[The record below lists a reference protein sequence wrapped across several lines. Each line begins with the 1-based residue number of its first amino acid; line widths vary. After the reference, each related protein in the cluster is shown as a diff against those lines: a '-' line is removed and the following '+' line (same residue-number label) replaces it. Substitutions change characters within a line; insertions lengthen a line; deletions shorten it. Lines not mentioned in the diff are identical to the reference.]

1 MAEAGGWRS
10 LSSLLLTADHLTV
23 RGSSVILRTV
33 RVPIQVLSDSF
44 DVNWRIY
51 ELNFEA
57 LDSSPCILTGG
68 SWSCGQVIL
77 YSRKYLRPKC

>member
-33 RVPIQVLSDSF
+33 RVPI
-44 DVNWRIY
+44 
-51 ELNFEA
+51 
-57 LDSSPCILTGG
+57 
-68 SWSCGQVIL
+68 
-77 YSRKYLRPKC
+77 